1 MWSLTFQLMK
11 KSIKML
17 IPAGIAIMI
26 GTAFIASTFL
36 FGNSLQD
43 AVVRHDTAGF
53 GNSNYSVDYS
63 STEVAKSPKYT
74 MSDIHLDEIRKMEGV
89 TGVATIAGGSA
100 AVSHNGK
107 TGTVVFLQNPWGT
120 ARQPLDIIRGKA
132 PDGNNQA
139 ALPANLA
146 SRLNVKI
153 GDTVTLKPGSAAGG
167 EGRPSAAEGT
177 ADGYTVTV
185 TGLTDDPE
193 HLFSQMGGCALL
205 SANTVMQMDGSTSP
219 DEQQF
224 SGVFLNIS
232 PDREQETVEK
242 ISRLLPK
249 YVSIKSRAQAEKES
263 LNNNSVSSKIITTFL
278 LVFGVLAMFVAALV
292 IANTFQVLVAQRRRT
307 LAILR
312 TVGARRGQLYRSVIA
327 EAFILG
333 LLASCCG
340 VLLSIA
346 VMGGLSTSGALR
358 GMSSGSPVRFI
369 FSWTAAAVPVI
380 FGAVI
385 TVFAALG
392 SAYSATRVTPLEA
405 LRPIDTVKT
414 KKSSA
419 VRAVFGILM
428 VLGGIAASAIAAVIR
443 QRVDSS
449 GTSGSET
456 AQYMIL
462 AAMAGCMLI
471 FVGLIIT
478 AVFWLPTVMKG
489 AGYLVSLMGPS
500 GAVAHGNIQKNP
512 RRVAATG
519 TALLIGVTLVATIS
533 TGAASAKA
541 TLGNSLDDRYSI
553 DMTVSGNGIDKG
565 TVKKIASVKGV
576 KKAVLAP
583 TATGTVR
590 DSAGHKAYIQ
600 LIGVNGTQE
609 LRSVMRADLPDNAVT
624 KKTMLLP
631 SSLTDKGWKTDT
643 VQFTQEND
651 TDGGSEGS
659 AGSPAASAKGNTVTL
674 SATSTRFQR
683 VSPMYAAV
691 GFVDISYFTGGALKA
706 DAGGYMVLTSL
717 DTAHGDASET
727 ISSVKDILS
736 DTGMVNVMGTAAKRQ
751 DWERRIDQLM
761 LLLVGLLAV
770 AVLIALIG
778 VANTLSLS
786 VIERTR
792 ESATLRA
799 IGMTRGQLRASLAFE
814 ALLLA
819 LVGGLLGIVLG
830 TLFGWLGSYM
840 VFSDIGR
847 MEYRVSWGMDAL
859 VLVISAAA
867 ALLAS
872 VLPARRA
879 VSTPPV
885 EALAEA

>member
-11 KSIKML
+11 KSMKML

-89 TGVATIAGGSA
+89 TGVATIVGGSA

-132 PDGNNQA
+132 PDGNNQT

-153 GDTVTLKPGSAAGG
+153 GDTVTLKSGG
-167 EGRPSAAEGT
+167 ASGRESSPSAAEGT

-205 SANTVMQMDGSTSP
+205 SANTVMQMDGNTSL

-242 ISRLLPK
+242 ISRLLPE

-263 LNNNSVSSKIITTFL
+263 LNNNSVSSKIVTTFL

-358 GMSSGSPVRFI
+358 GISSGSPVRFI

-419 VRAVFGILM
+419 VM
-428 VLGGIAASAIAAVIR
+428 VLGGIAVSAIAAAIR
-443 QRVDSS
+443 QRTDSS
-449 GTSGSET
+449 GDSGGET

-462 AAMAGCMLI
+462 AAMVGCMLI

-478 AVFWLPTVMKG
+478 AVFWLPAVMKG

-500 GAVAHGNIQKNP
+500 GTVAHGNIQKNP

-541 TLGNSLDDRYSI
+541 TLGNSLEDRYSI

-565 TVKKIASVKGV
+565 TAKKIASVKGV

-609 LRSVMRADLPDNAVT
+609 LKSVMRAYLPDNAVT
-624 KKTMLLP
+624 KKAMLLP

-683 VSPMYAAV
+683 VNPMYTAV
-691 GFVDISYFTGGALKA
+691 GFVDISYFTSGALKA
-706 DAGGYMVLTSL
+706 DAGGYMVLASL

-736 DTGMVNVMGTAAKRQ
+736 DTGMVNVMGNAAKRQ

-847 MEYRVSWGMDAL
+847 MEYPVSWGMDAL